1 MSANT
6 SSLPISHPRPVRSGL
21 IAAGA
26 LCLAAGAS
34 FLSGGMSN
42 RQPADNF
49 SDLPAS
55 LSLNAM
61 IRDVKANGQT
71 GGHSDFQ
78 NYNRG
83 VTIGLLNANLGSD
96 GKPQFLSAR
105 GRSLTTAFTDSSGR
119 KIMPALYSAEAGD
132 RIGAS
137 TVGSGDSMT
146 SAARFNQWY
155 NDVPGTNLSRVIP
168 LTLRRTSGT
177 NRYVFDS
184 ATDPD
189 FVNKGG
195 FFPIN
200 GDLFGNHATTGKN
213 FHFTTELRTQFT
225 YARNQGQVFTFTGDD
240 DVWVFVGG
248 RMVIDLGG
256 VHGKTDQTIDLDRLA
271 WMQDGQQYDLV
282 IFHAERH
289 TTQSNF
295 RMETTLQLRP
305 AMLPQ
310 DSALAD

>member
-1 MSANT
+1 MSAST
-6 SSLPISHPRPVRSGL
+6 IMFPAKHSHHVRSGV
-21 IAAGA
+21 IAAGV
-26 LCLAAGAS
+26 LLLAAGAS
-34 FLSGGMSN
+34 FLSGGMAG
-42 RQPADNF
+42 RPPADAY

-61 IRDVKANGQT
+61 IRDFKANGVT
-71 GGHSDFQ
+71 GGHPDFE

-83 VTIGLLNANLGSD
+83 VTIGLLADTLGSD
-96 GKPQFLSAR
+96 GKPQLLSAR
-105 GRSLTTAFTDSSGR
+105 GRSLTTAFTDSASR
-119 KIMPALYSAEAGD
+119 KIMPSLFSAAAGD
-132 RIGAS
+132 RAGAS
-137 TVGSGDSMT
+137 AAGGGDSMT
-146 SAARFNQWY
+146 TAARFNQWY
-155 NDVPGTNLSRVIP
+155 NDTPGTNLSRVIP

-189 FVNKGG
+189 YVNKGG

-200 GDLFGNHATTGKN
+200 GDLFGNYNTTGKN

-225 YARNQGQVFTFTGDD
+225 YARNHGQVFTFTGDD

-256 VHGKTDQTIDLDRLA
+256 VHGKSDQTIDLDRLA